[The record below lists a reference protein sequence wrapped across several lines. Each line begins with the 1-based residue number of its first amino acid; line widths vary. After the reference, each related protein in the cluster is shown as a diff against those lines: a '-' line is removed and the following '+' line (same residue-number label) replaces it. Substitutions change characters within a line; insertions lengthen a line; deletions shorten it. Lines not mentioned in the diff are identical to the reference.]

1 MNRII
6 NFLATKAVNWATFLY
21 GDSFTF
27 CVIQLARDETNSQE
41 EFIRRVLEDLWK
53 YRSYE
58 ERTRFM
64 GDVLYPATAGKNGH
78 ENETKTVVP
87 GSFTRLPVEN
97 IQLTPR
103 DPKVPLN

>member
-1 MNRII
+1 MNRIP
-6 NFLATKAVNWATFLY
+6 NFLVIKAIKWAMFLY
-21 GDSFTF
+21 GEPSTF
-27 CVIQLARDETNSQE
+27 CMVHLARNETTSQE

-53 YRSYE
+53 YRSHE
-58 ERTRFM
+58 ERMAFM
-64 GDVLYPATAGKNGH
+64 GDVLYPATVEKDQP
-78 ENETKTVVP
+78 ETKTVVP

>member
-21 GDSFTF
+21 GESFTF
-27 CVIQLARDETNSQE
+27 CMVHLARNETTSQE

-53 YRSYE
+53 YRSHE
-58 ERTRFM
+58 ERMAFM
-64 GDVLYPATAGKNGH
+64 GNVLYPATVEKDQP
-78 ENETKTVVP
+78 ETKTVL
-87 GSFTRLPVEN
+87 GGFTRIPVGD

-103 DPKVPLN
+103 DPKIPLN